1 MGANPNAE
9 DISGAGSGLGSL
21 MDTSAGSTLSTPTG
35 LGGGMGGDP
44 FSISSGS
51 NMNGA
56 NGVLGMGT
64 SASAM
69 AGIGGGAPAS
79 GMASRRNRVAS
90 SSGSNR
96 GSAGLV
102 GVLLLIGAMLL

>member
-1 MGANPNAE
+1 
-9 DISGAGSGLGSL
+9 
-21 MDTSAGSTLSTPTG
+21 
-35 LGGGMGGDP
+35 
-44 FSISSGS
+44 
-51 NMNGA
+51 MNGA

-102 GVLLLIGAMLL
+102 GVLLLVGVMVL